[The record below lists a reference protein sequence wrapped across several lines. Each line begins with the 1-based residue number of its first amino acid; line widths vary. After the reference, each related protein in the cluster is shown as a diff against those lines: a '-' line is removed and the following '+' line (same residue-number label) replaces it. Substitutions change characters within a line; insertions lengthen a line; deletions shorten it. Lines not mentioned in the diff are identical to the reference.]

1 MNCLRWFAL
10 LCCIPS
16 TMGAAQNLATVSFNT
31 VVLQT
36 AEAQKGLGALQA
48 RFAPK
53 EDHLRALNSEIEAL
67 RKLAANS
74 NLSDAERTT
83 QERSLESKERQLQR
97 EADDFKSDSQS
108 ESEQIFQRVAQKVY
122 AFLQTYSEQH
132 GYTFVIE
139 RGSDAN
145 PVVWYAAAK
154 TDITDELIK
163 AYNAQAGGD
172 VPKSG
177 KALPDAPSHN

>member
-1 MNCLRWFAL
+1 MA
-10 LCCIPS
+10 
-16 TMGAAQNLATVSFNT
+16 GAAQNLATVSFNT

-36 AEAQKGLGALQA
+36 AEAQKGLGALQT
-48 RFAPK
+48 RFAPR
-53 EDHLRALNSEIEAL
+53 EDHLKALNSEVEAL
-67 RKLAANS
+67 RKQLAANS
-74 NLSDAERTT
+74 NLNDAERTT
-83 QERSLESKERQLQR
+83 EERSLESKERQLQR

-139 RGSDAN
+139 RGSDTN

-154 TDITDELIK
+154 TDITDEVIK
-163 AYNAQAGGD
+163 AYNAQTGGD
-172 VPKSG
+172 APKSG
-177 KALPDAPSHN
+177 KALPEAPSHN